1 MKKKFLVS
9 IILIIVLL
17 FLSSNRT
24 YAYTCTLTNK
34 IEGEYN
40 DRNQEIQYVILASK
54 YGTITIS
61 GVEYEVEDIVVC
73 NCKQYFLGNDYFRVH
88 DAATNYEHSTTTTT
102 NKFYVFTLKNNE
114 KATIE
119 VSSDRTI
126 TIYRMCNSG
135 DNQTV
140 TYSTDNGTT
149 KVSMPKNDMDSS
161 TGMSSGTGIK
171 LSSASSMIVYNTYT
185 LAVPGGVN
193 TSALVIG
200 FLTLFFII
208 LFAIT
213 KLIKRAKV
221 TTA

>member
-1 MKKKFLVS
+1 V
-9 IILIIVLL
+9 LIIVLL
-17 FLSSNRT
+17 FSSLNFT

-40 DRNQEIQYVILASK
+40 DRNQEIQYAILASK

-61 GVEYEVEDIVVC
+61 GVEYEVEDLIIC
-73 NCKQYFLGNDYFRVH
+73 GCKQYFLGNDYYQKH
-88 DAATNYEHSTTTTT
+88 LASLNGLDSLSTSN

-114 KATIE
+114 TATIE

-126 TIYRMCNSG
+126 TVYRMCNSD

-140 TYSTDNGTT
+140 TYSTNNGTT
-149 KVSMPKNDMDSS
+149 KISMPKNDMDSS
-161 TGMSSGTGIK
+161 TGMSSSTGIK

-193 TSALVIG
+193 TAALVIG
-200 FLTLFFII
+200 FLTIFCII